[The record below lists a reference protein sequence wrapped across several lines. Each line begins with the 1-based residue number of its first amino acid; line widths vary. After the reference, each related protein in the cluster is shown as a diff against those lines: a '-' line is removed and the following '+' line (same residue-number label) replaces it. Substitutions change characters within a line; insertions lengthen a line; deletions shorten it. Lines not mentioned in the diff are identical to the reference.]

1 MTRADKVYSVIAA
14 AMTLGALAVWT
25 NPAIVKGKQ
34 TFRRM
39 SALEGTK
46 VSRIVVSAGKPGGV
60 DTLEL
65 GGQTDR
71 MVYVMSTGCPY
82 CAAQRE
88 ALRDLFA
95 QVDASKI
102 ITLSMETSAST
113 EGYWGDVRIAAPHQ
127 LVQIPGL
134 AVRAVPLVLCV
145 DKRGRIRH
153 ALLGLF
159 ATRLFGAV
167 WNPAEQRCA

>member
-71 MVYVMSTGCPY
+71 MVYVM
-82 CAAQRE
+82 
-88 ALRDLFA
+88 
-95 QVDASKI
+95 
-102 ITLSMETSAST
+102 
-113 EGYWGDVRIAAPHQ
+113 
-127 LVQIPGL
+127 
-134 AVRAVPLVLCV
+134 
-145 DKRGRIRH
+145 
-153 ALLGLF
+153 
-159 ATRLFGAV
+159 
-167 WNPAEQRCA
+167 